1 MDNKE
6 KLLKYAIYY
15 LSKFSSS
22 KKNLKYILNKK
33 IRRLTDEKKL
43 RFNLYNEVETI
54 IKKLEDQKL
63 INDNTF
69 TESKIR
75 FLLDQAKSKNYIKQY
90 LLKKGIKNT
99 IIDEHISLYYGENN
113 NIEKDNALKFA
124 KKKNLLNDNKDYEK
138 KLSKM
143 ARAGFSYEITK
154 EILK

>member
-54 IKKLEDQKL
+54 IKTLEDQKL

-90 LLKKGIKNT
+90 LIKKGINNK
-99 IIDEHISLYYGENN
+99 IIDEHISLFYGENN
-113 NIEKDNALKFA
+113 NIEKENALKFA
-124 KKKNLLNDNKDYEK
+124 KKKNLLNDWFLVTSSRK
-138 KLSKM
+138 
-143 ARAGFSYEITK
+143 F
-154 EILK
+154 